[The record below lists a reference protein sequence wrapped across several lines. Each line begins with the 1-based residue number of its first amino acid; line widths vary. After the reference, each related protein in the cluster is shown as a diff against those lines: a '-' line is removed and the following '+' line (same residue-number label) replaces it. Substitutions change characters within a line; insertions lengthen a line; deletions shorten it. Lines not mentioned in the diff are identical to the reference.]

1 MLIDRVE
8 LDESAW
14 KKLIERALKFYL
26 NYLLDN
32 FILREKKEIQPALF
46 NGDIPLLHNQPILC

>member
-8 LDESAW
+8 LDKSAW
-14 KKLIERALKFYL
+14 KKLIERALKFYF

-46 NGDIPLLHNQPILC
+46 NGDIPLLHN